1 MHSPGTAC
9 NTEVMSL
16 LAVTPDPLDLQ
27 ALIREVTGSRAGDG
41 AVASFIGLVRDH
53 NQGRQVS
60 FLDYEAYEPLAVRA
74 LGRIV
79 DEIGKAWPDTSVGVH
94 HRTGRIEIGDA
105 SVIIVAVSPHRA
117 HAFAACRYTIERI
130 KQIVPIWKHEH
141 FEGGDVWLEGA
152 TADPDDESARE
163 AAFRIACA

>member
-1 MHSPGTAC
+1 
-9 NTEVMSL
+9 MSL
-16 LAVTPDPLDLQ
+16 IAVTPEPLDLP

-53 NQGRQVS
+53 NQGRRVS

-74 LGRIV
+74 LGRII
-79 DEIGKAWPDTSVGVH
+79 DEISNAWPDTRVGVH
-94 HRTGRIEIGDA
+94 HRTGRIEIGEV

-117 HAFAACRYTIERI
+117 HAFAACRYSIERI

-163 AAFRIACA
+163 TAYRIACA

>member
-1 MHSPGTAC
+1 
-9 NTEVMSL
+9 MSVPL
-16 LAVTPDPLDLQ
+16 IAVGPAALDLQ
-27 ALIREVTGSRAGDG
+27 GLTQEVSRSREGDG

-53 NQGRQVS
+53 NQGRRVS

-74 LGRIV
+74 LTRIT
-79 DEIGKAWPDTSVGVH
+79 DEVIQAWPDTRIGVH

-117 HAFAACRYTIERI
+117 NAFAACRYTIERI

-141 FEGGDVWLEGA
+141 FVGGDVWLEGA
-152 TADPDDESARE
+152 TADPDDESARQ
-163 AAFRIACA
+163 AAYRIACA